1 MAGVDQQVT
10 TAAGVIRIEQEVTID
25 APPAR
30 VFDALTKNLGAWW
43 GPPYL
48 LGQSARDLIVEP
60 TLGGRVYEDWG
71 GGEGALWG
79 TVTSLKKLDHIE
91 WTGRIGMG
99 GAVIGVVSYTLE
111 ARGKGTLL
119 KLSHR
124 AAGEVTLDTERN
136 YGGGWQDL
144 LGSRLRAFV
153 ERGERQGIRKG
164 PAPARKSTRKS
175 GR

>member
-10 TAAGVIRIEQEVTID
+10 VSAGVIHIEQEVTFD

-30 VFDALTKNLGAWW
+30 VFDALTKNLSAWW
-43 GPPYL
+43 GAPYL
-48 LGQSARDLIVEP
+48 IRESARDLVVEP
-60 TLGGRVYEDWG
+60 KLGGRVYEDWG
-71 GGEGALWG
+71 GGDGALWA

-99 GAVIGVVSYTLE
+99 GAVIGVVSFTLE

-124 AAGEVTLDTERN
+124 ASGEVTRDTERN
-136 YGGGWQDL
+136 YGGGWQDN
-144 LGSRLRAFV
+144 LGNRLRAFV
-153 ERGERQGIRKG
+153 ERGERQGVRKG
-164 PAPARKSTRKS
+164 RAPARKSPRK
-175 GR
+175 R